1 MQHPHAIGGSMDDN
15 TQASNNTGNDNGP
28 SQPLPPSD
36 QSARYRLIY
45 DDICRYCSEM
55 WANIT
60 SVRSRAV
67 EHVVFTASLLG
78 LYLASD
84 AASNRYEIG
93 WWGLAGILILA
104 SAALPHLLL
113 VMSVV
118 KIDEFRLRAIHAG
131 RPMGEPERQI
141 VDELER
147 KAEVLKEKST
157 TIGNAYTRLRNL
169 WSLGVIT
176 SITLGVIEWLI

>member
-1 MQHPHAIGGSMDDN
+1 M
-15 TQASNNTGNDNGP
+15 
-28 SQPLPPSD
+28 
-36 QSARYRLIY
+36 
-45 DDICRYCSEM
+45 
-55 WANIT
+55 
-60 SVRSRAV
+60 
-67 EHVVFTASLLG
+67 EHIVFTASLLG

-84 AASNRYEIG
+84 AASSRYEIG

-104 SAALPHLLL
+104 SASLPHLLL

-118 KIDEFRLRAIHAG
+118 KIDEFRLSAIHAG
-131 RPMGEPERQI
+131 RPVGEPERQI

-169 WSLGVIT
+169 WISGVIT
-176 SITLGVIEWLI
+176 SISLGVVEWPI